1 MYNKNRKNR
10 LTFFDV
16 SGIISECF
24 RILYS
29 VHIIAH
35 LPFIGR
41 RSNEG
46 ACVEQ
51 APFALYVLFL
61 NILLIFFYEFVSCM
75 IMSNWI
81 SSPKYIK
88 IFSFI

>member
-1 MYNKNRKNR
+1 MEPGFKKTKNVLIFGMLSYIISLRKR
-10 LTFFDV
+10 LTFSII
-16 SGIISECF
+16 SGIIYKRFC
-24 RILYS
+24 ILYS

-51 APFALYVLFL
+51 VPFAL
-61 NILLIFFYEFVSCM
+61 I
-75 IMSNWI
+75 
-81 SSPKYIK
+81 IK
-88 IFSFI
+88 

>member
-61 NILLIFFYEFVSCM
+61 KSC
-75 IMSNWI
+75 SI
-81 SSPKYIK
+81 SKLHWCHIV
-88 IFSFI
+88 IR

>member
-1 MYNKNRKNR
+1 MYNKKIE
-10 LTFFDV
+10 FFDV
-16 SGIISECF
+16 SGMISECF

-51 APFALYVLFL
+51 VPFAL
-61 NILLIFFYEFVSCM
+61 I
-75 IMSNWI
+75 
-81 SSPKYIK
+81 IK
-88 IFSFI
+88 

>member
-1 MYNKNRKNR
+1 MYNKSRKNI
-10 LTFFDV
+10 LTFFNV
-16 SGIISECF
+16 SGIVSEHF

-41 RSNEG
+41 KSNED

-51 APFALYVLFL
+51 ASFALYVLFL
-61 NILLIFFYEFVSCM
+61 NILLIFFSKFVSCM
-75 IMSNWI
+75 IVVNDNFHHN
-81 SSPKYIK
+81 KYYIP
-88 IFSFI
+88 

>member
-1 MYNKNRKNR
+1 MSSRKNVK
-10 LTFFDV
+10 LLLIFFWISFLIKIEKRIDFLV
-16 SGIISECF
+16 NSGIIF
-24 RILYS
+24 GTFGILFS

-51 APFALYVLFL
+51 APFALFIVLFPVFG
-61 NILLIFFYEFVSCM
+61 IFFH
-75 IMSNWI
+75 
-81 SSPKYIK
+81 
-88 IFSFI
+88 

>member
-16 SGIISECF
+16 SGIISGCF

-81 SSPKYIK
+81 SSPK
-88 IFSFI
+88 